1 MSHSKSSRARPEPR
15 AGDRPAPKS
24 DSRGA
29 MRRASAATARTRRKR
44 QYIAVGSVIAS
55 LIFALAIV
63 LLNQSGAS
71 APADPNRRTI
81 GKPEA
86 PVLITEWS
94 DFQ

>member
-1 MSHSKSSRARPEPR
+1 LGATKRPSSA
-15 AGDRPAPKS
+15 S
-24 DSRGA
+24 DGA
-29 MRRASAATARTRRKR
+29 RRKR
-44 QYIAVGSVIAS
+44 QFVAIGSVIAS

-63 LLNQSGAS
+63 IVSQPS
-71 APADPNRRTI
+71 AATPSSPNPDRRTI